1 LRRIKEDLLP
11 YYDDVPGVAPEV
23 IRSVVEAITKAR
35 MTPVKEIETPLGNMP
50 GHTAE
55 QVVNA
60 GLQIIE
66 DLRYIDIQG
75 TFRVLCDLYASASS
89 GEERR
94 RIIQATERLAHN
106 DINVWRQVGP
116 LVQKLL
122 QESIS
127 ALSDA
132 ERAAIRPL
140 VLTVAGQILDPEV
153 TGSTWHFQSVS
164 LHTGAVQPSETLGLV
179 RSNVLDL
186 LFSMYGEAK
195 TDQEK
200 REIIHALDEAARL
213 PGTANYGDALTAMV
227 LDDTR
232 RIVQFFADRADT
244 EEFERLQTIEDNYLW
259 LHRRTKEIAQ
269 AQTIGRS
276 EIAEKANAVIAV
288 IKLFRDRANSR
299 DDFVRFKTLVGY
311 ESVFPPEWEGD
322 AIDVEGPAA
331 YRTARIAEY
340 VASVTD
346 KTADDWFEEI
356 RRCASVQSNDMA
368 TFPSFCEFLNQLANR
383 SPVIMFGYLEKGDD
397 VLSRFLPPIL
407 AGLRESEQAPAALKL
422 IERWVDQGLHLS
434 AIARHLRLIKE
445 APIALI
451 RSVGHKALDAKDL
464 NAITEIIAAVIA
476 NGATELVDSVV
487 VPGIRHFTTVG
498 NTGWIRDIWFMPEL
512 QGFIRVLSQFQCDA
526 VLQNLTLSARID
538 HYEERILQ
546 PIAENFPESVWR
558 FLKSRLDHE
567 TPDDLYGKYEAIP
580 YELHKLREPLS
591 RDAGLAV
598 DSVRSW
604 YHEVKQLFQYRGGKI
619 LRCVFPSFS
628 PELEAK
634 LISVVRE
641 GGDEPVDFVLKLLR
655 SYQGQTFLHGV
666 CKEIVDSLPENDGR
680 LGEVEVIL
688 ETTGVVSGQFGLVDA
703 YQRKKEEVASWLS
716 DGRPKVRAFAE
727 KYQRSLV
734 RAIAA
739 EQRRSEADYELR
751 RREWP
756 EEDEKE

>member
-1 LRRIKEDLLP
+1 
-11 YYDDVPGVAPEV
+11 
-23 IRSVVEAITKAR
+23 
-35 MTPVKEIETPLGNMP
+35 
-50 GHTAE
+50 
-55 QVVNA
+55 
-60 GLQIIE
+60 
-66 DLRYIDIQG
+66 
-75 TFRVLCDLYASASS
+75 
-89 GEERR
+89 
-94 RIIQATERLAHN
+94 
-106 DINVWRQVGP
+106 
-116 LVQKLL
+116 
-122 QESIS
+122 
-127 ALSDA
+127 
-132 ERAAIRPL
+132 
-140 VLTVAGQILDPEV
+140 
-153 TGSTWHFQSVS
+153 
-164 LHTGAVQPSETLGLV
+164 
-179 RSNVLDL
+179 
-186 LFSMYGEAK
+186 
-195 TDQEK
+195 
-200 REIIHALDEAARL
+200 
-213 PGTANYGDALTAMV
+213 MV

-331 YRTARIAEY
+331 YRTARISEY

-422 IERWVDQGLHLS
+422 IERWVDQGLNLS

-734 RAIAA
+734 RAHCRRTAA
-739 EQRRSEADYELR
+739 F
-751 RREWP
+751 
-756 EEDEKE
+756 